1 MSRCLSDKAV
11 TQVQASQGGGAEHAH
26 VQSCPGCA
34 QRLRALARDLAVI
47 SRVLATTAE
56 PATRTLR
63 TARRWLPAAVGASA
77 LAVAALL
84 WIEVAVWRAMT
95 FVPPRMQPE
104 EAAAILTEVSAALFS
119 VRGYTTTRAEADELV
134 PRLESEE
141 DAESD
146 CDGPDWLVTPG
157 CGPAALTPTATS
169 EWGWAEE

>member
-11 TQVQASQGGGAEHAH
+11 TQVQAGLGSEAEQAH
-26 VQSCPGCA
+26 LQSCPGCA

-56 PATRTLR
+56 PPTRTVR

-84 WIEVAVWRAMT
+84 WVEVAVWRAVT
-95 FVPPRMQPE
+95 FVPPTMQPE
-104 EAAAILTEVSAALFS
+104 EVSAILTEVSAALFS
-119 VRGYTTTRAEADELV
+119 IRGYAPAPAQADELV

-141 DAESD
+141 DSESN

-157 CGPAALTPTATS
+157 CGAAALTATPTAES
-169 EWGWAEE
+169 VWAED

>member
-1 MSRCLSDKAV
+1 MTRCLPDKSL
-11 TQVQASQGGGAEHAH
+11 TQVQAGLGSEAEHAH

-34 QRLRALARDLAVI
+34 QRLSALARDLAVI

-56 PATRTLR
+56 PATRTVR

-95 FVPPRMQPE
+95 FVPPTMRSE

>member
-1 MSRCLSDKAV
+1 MTRCLPDKSL
-11 TQVQASQGGGAEHAH
+11 TQVQAGLGSEAEQAH

-34 QRLRALARDLAVI
+34 QRLSALARDLAVI

-95 FVPPRMQPE
+95 FVPPTMRSE

-146 CDGPDWLVTPG
+146 CDGLDWLVTPG